1 MTIGSNDLS
10 GTLRIHTN
18 NVSLYNLNIRND
30 FGPGSQAI
38 ALSNYGDQVGVYGCG
53 LFGYQDTLL
62 SNQGRQ
68 VYLGGWIEGA
78 IGTKCSAIKIFM
90 LVTEE

>member
-1 MTIGSNDLS
+1 MRVGSNDLS
-10 GTLRIHTN
+10 GTLRIHTD
-18 NVSLYNLNIRND
+18 NVSLYNLDIRND
-30 FGPGSQAI
+30 FDVGSQAI
-38 ALSNYGDQVGVYGCG
+38 ALSNYGDQVGVYACG

-78 IGTKCSAIKIFM
+78 VGDAVSTFTMSKFH
-90 LVTEE
+90 